1 MATEYGKRLR
11 SARKEAGL
19 TQVKLS
25 ELTGV
30 PQITISTA
38 EREAQGSSDTSTYA
52 LYCGVSPH
60 WLATGEGDRKAA
72 GQVNKEIG
80 QRDFARERL
89 SAEAVILGQRLDKIQ
104 EDDIKN
110 EAFAMCL
117 QVVQSHFRKWK
128 DGEPPE
134 DGISP
139 PPLDPQIRKRP
150 PTQSTKK

>member
-25 ELTGV
+25 ELTGI
-30 PQITISTA
+30 PQSTISTA

-80 QRDFARERL
+80 QRDFARERKRR
-89 SAEAVILGQRLDKIQ
+89 I
-104 EDDIKN
+104 N
-110 EAFAMCL
+110 E
-117 QVVQSHFRKWK
+117 
-128 DGEPPE
+128 
-134 DGISP
+134 
-139 PPLDPQIRKRP
+139 KRP
-150 PTQSTKK
+150 LRAFVRVRFGATESRHSLVRNL